1 MKMTPE
7 RNGQIQPLCTFGPGG
22 DFVSFWPKQ
31 HSTSRN
37 AVPNSLALLLERL
50 ARIIN
55 AKLTPDFDASAASH
69 KITHQPKTLTL
80 PEKGNLEY
88 EVKNAKSEKPT
99 DAETTAVIKSNCDLQ
114 DQQMLFPDDCRA
126 GLSTGHKPKHRIRT
140 YRRTTKKKAPAQLPG
155 QGSLFE
161 ADFRCAKTA

>member
-1 MKMTPE
+1 MDNLSNEQNEPVC
-7 RNGQIQPLCTFGPGG
+7 RFGPGG

-31 HSTSRN
+31 NSTSRN

-50 ARIIN
+50 AKIIN
-55 AKLTPDFDASAASH
+55 TRLTPDFDASADSA
-69 KITHQPKTLTL
+69 KKTHQPQTLSL
-80 PEKGNLEY
+80 PEKGKLKY
-88 EVKNAKSEKPT
+88 EVKHAKSEKPT

-114 DQQMLFPDDCRA
+114 DQQMLFPDDRRV
-126 GLSTGHKPKHRIRT
+126 SIPTGHKPKHRIRA
-140 YRRTTKKKAPAQLPG
+140 YRRTPKKKAPVQLPG